1 MRKSWMILGT
11 SLLLLIL
18 SADAVRADELKTVET
33 ASETLR
39 ALADI
44 PARCIPYALMR
55 EARGVAIIPGV
66 VKAGFVIDGRFGRGV
81 VVARQPDGCWSSPVF
96 ITMTGGGV
104 GLQAGVESTDVVLVF
119 RTTHSMDRFQ
129 RGKGQLNLGGDLSIA
144 AGPIGREAE
153 AGTDARLR
161 GDHLLFAQPR
171 PVCRRVAARGG
182 PAGRSPGERQLLRLS
197 SRRRGRP
204 RNCRDRAPQG
214 GAGAAE
220 HAAEPGTGLQ
230 HAAGRRTAGVRGP
243 ARARVGAAAGTS
255 AVEWAAAVAAV
266 IAGTERRRLNRDFQ
280 MGCRV
285 KHSRRRNRLGPD
297 GRGTHPAANC
307 DKLQQGGGSWRSS
320 RSKSPTTCRR
330 S

>member
-161 GDHLLFAQPR
+161 AEIISYSRSRGLFAGASLQGAALLVDHRANDSFYGFHPAD
-171 PVCRRVAARGG
+171 VAAHETAAIEHLKAELARLSTPPSPAPVYSMPPAGAPQVYVAPPG
-182 PAGRSPGERQLLRLS
+182 PAWAPPPAPAPWSGPPPSPR
-197 SRRRGRP
+197 
-204 RNCRDRAPQG
+204 
-214 GAGAAE
+214 
-220 HAAEPGTGLQ
+220 
-230 HAAGRRTAGVRGP
+230 
-243 ARARVGAAAGTS
+243 
-255 AVEWAAAVAAV
+255 
-266 IAGTERRRLNRDFQ
+266 
-280 MGCRV
+280 
-285 KHSRRRNRLGPD
+285 
-297 GRGTHPAANC
+297 
-307 DKLQQGGGSWRSS
+307 
-320 RSKSPTTCRR
+320 
-330 S
+330 